1 MARQHAIARRVVV
14 ALLAASAAV
23 PASAAHGQAGGQDC
37 PTVGAYTVTG
47 EVTNPALT
55 ETSGIAASRRQ
66 PGIFWIHN
74 DSGNSNDLYAI
85 NEDGDVLMQ
94 VGLADVDNFDFEDI
108 AVGPGPDADA
118 DYIYIADVGNN
129 LLVREVV
136 YIYRIKEPTVTSGT
150 LELPLSAI
158 ERFDFSHE
166 NPSGG
171 IWNRNGEALAVDPV
185 LGDLVLIEKQLETVN
200 GIPNSSWVY
209 RIRQQDLVEG
219 QVILAEPIV
228 AIRGRYNSGTI
239 PPTAAEF
246 SADGK
251 VLVAKN
257 HNEMFTWSRDAD
269 ESIFDAMAEH
279 RETDCLYQGS
289 GGEAITV
296 ATDGSAFYSIP
307 EGSNPEITRIETS
320 LPNPGATCK
329 GVMVN
334 IKGTSGP
341 DTLVGTSQRDVIHG
355 RAGNDIIKARGG
367 PDLICG
373 GPGNDTIYGK
383 DGGDRVYGGG
393 GADDVRGGDG
403 IDLLSGGTGQDRIYG
418 QNGDDLLFGNSGVDE
433 LWGGSGFDTL
443 NGGFGDDRCR
453 LGAGGGT
460 RTKC

>member
-1 MARQHAIARRVVV
+1 MPRQHAIARRVFV
-14 ALLAASAAV
+14 ALLAISAVV
-23 PASAAHGQAGGQDC
+23 PATAAQGQAGGQEC

-55 ETSGIAASRRQ
+55 ETSGIAASRTQ

-85 NEDGDVLMQ
+85 NEDGDILMQ
-94 VGLADVDNFDFEDI
+94 VGLANIDNFDFEDI
-108 AVGPGPDADA
+108 AVGPGPDADS
-118 DYIYIADVGNN
+118 DYIYVADVGNN
-129 LLVREVV
+129 LFVREVV
-136 YIYRIKEPTVTSGT
+136 YIYRIKEPKVTSGI
-150 LELPLSAI
+150 LNLPLSAI
-158 ERFDFSHE
+158 ERFDFSHQ

-185 LGDLVLIEKQLETVN
+185 LGDLVLIEKHLETVD

-209 RIRQQDLVEG
+209 RIRQSELVEG
-219 QVILAEPIV
+219 EVILAKPIV

-269 ESIFDAMAEH
+269 QSIFDAMAEH

-307 EGSNPEITRIETS
+307 EGSTPDITRIEAS
-320 LPNPGATCK
+320 LPDPGTTCK

-334 IKGTSGP
+334 IKGTGGD
-341 DTLVGTSQRDVIHG
+341 DTLIGTSQRDVTHG
-355 RAGNDIIKARGG
+355 RAGNDTIKARGG
-367 PDLICG
+367 SDLICG
-373 GPGNDTIYGK
+373 GSGNDLIIAKG
-383 DGGDRVYGGG
+383 GGDRVYAGS
-393 GADDVRGGDG
+393 GADEIRGGDG
-403 IDLLSGGTGQDRIYG
+403 VDLLRGDLGPDRLFG
-418 QNGDDLLFGNSGVDE
+418 QNGDDELFGNSGVDE
-433 LWGGSGFDTL
+433 LWGGAGFDTL
-443 NGGFGDDRCR
+443 NGGPADDICR
-453 LGAGGGT
+453 IGAGGGT
-460 RTKC
+460 KKKC